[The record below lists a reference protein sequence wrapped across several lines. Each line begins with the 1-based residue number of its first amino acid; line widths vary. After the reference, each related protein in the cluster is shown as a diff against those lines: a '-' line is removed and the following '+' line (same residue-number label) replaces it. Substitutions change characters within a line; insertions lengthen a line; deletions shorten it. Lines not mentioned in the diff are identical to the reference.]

1 MERPLGLSESGASMA
16 DSSDKRSRP
25 LGSGGEPP
33 VDSDQKDSALFSGHS
48 ASDFGPP
55 LGEGLPPV
63 QVQENGGE

>member
-1 MERPLGLSESGASMA
+1 MS
-16 DSSDKRSRP
+16 RSRSSVQGLQSP
-25 LGSGGEPP
+25 ASGGESPA
-33 VDSDQKDSALFSGHS
+33 DSEQKDGLLFPGHS